1 MEALFAMGSQQSLQY
16 PASLTDTY
24 KPRTLDDARW
34 CGLEKQRKILANL
47 AANPRLG
54 SVCLLEGPPGVGK
67 TSLAFCYARAAN
79 AEIFH
84 ITSQQANIATL
95 QEAERRFCYVPMAAK
110 IHALIVDEISE
121 ASNAFQLACLS
132 KFDGTAA
139 MNCITV
145 MTCNDSSKLEPK
157 FLSRCVRPPVCN
169 AYGASGSL
177 KSLMQSIWRERA
189 NGAPEPDWTRIK
201 TSCPR
206 EALNWLD
213 CELLAV

>member
-1 MEALFAMGSQQSLQY
+1 MEMLFSTETQNTLQF

-24 KPRTLDDARW
+24 KPQTLDDVRW

-47 AANPRLG
+47 AANPRMG
-54 SVCLLEGPPGVGK
+54 SVVLLEGPPGVGK
-67 TSLAFCYARAAN
+67 SSLAFCYARAAKS
-79 AEIFH
+79 EVFH

-95 QEAERRFCYVPMAAK
+95 QEAERRFAYVPMNAK
-110 IHALIVDEISE
+110 IHCLIVDEISE

-139 MNCITV
+139 MNCVTV
-145 MTCNDSSKLEPK
+145 MTCNDASKLEPK
-157 FLSRCVRPPVCN
+157 FLSRCIRPPVCN
-169 AYGASGSL
+169 AYGVAASL
-177 KSLMQSIWRERA
+177 KSLMQSISRQRA
-189 NGAPEPDWTRIK
+189 NGAPEPDWTRVK